1 MIKIKRWRTEKGQVG
16 GFHYKGQQEGV
27 ILLWN
32 RTVLYGG
39 GGGYK
44 NIYMGKICI
53 ELHTHTHTHTHTH
66 IYMYIYIFIYNMKSL
81 HYIP

>member
-1 MIKIKRWRTEKGQVG
+1 MIKIKRRRTEKGQVG

-32 RTVLYGG
+32 RTVLCGG

-66 IYMYIYIFIYNMKSL
+66 ECRWKTAEIWIRYIV
-81 HYIP
+81 